1 MSYTHYYEKSGLF
14 HGSLS
19 HIMGTR
25 LDALL
30 FGADQSFLVTT
41 WNKVVAELERL
52 QQMLNKFNP
61 DSELSILS
69 KNAVRNPAGMSDELW
84 NILLD
89 GKKYHELTSGYFDIT
104 LSDFQGI
111 EFDNDMH
118 TVCFRGKL
126 LSLDLG
132 GYAKGYAMLKV
143 RKMLVSLGIMQA
155 FINFGNSSVMAL
167 GQHPAGKSWLVGID
181 NPFTPGQVLG
191 SVELCDNSLSTSG
204 NLPHHNQHIVNP
216 RSGEFYTGKKVVSVV
231 ADNDLEAEILSTA
244 LLLADDDAAEQIKG
258 NFKNLTVYTFRIP

>member
-1 MSYTHYYEKSGLF
+1 
-14 HGSLS
+14 
-19 HIMGTR
+19 MGTR

-30 FGADQSFLVTT
+30 FGADQSFLLTT

-52 QQMLNKFNP
+52 QQMLDKFNP
-61 DSELSILS
+61 DSELSLLS
-69 KNAVRNPAGMSDELW
+69 KNAVRNPAGMSEELW

-89 GKKYHELTSGYFDIT
+89 SKRYHKLTLGYFDIT

-111 EFDNDMH
+111 EFDYDGH
-118 TVCFRGKL
+118 TVCFRGKS

-167 GQHPAGKSWLVGID
+167 GKHPAGKSWLVGID
-181 NPFTPGQVLG
+181 NPFIPGQVLG

-204 NLPHHNQHIVNP
+204 NLPHHNRHIINP
-216 RSGEFYTGKKVVSVV
+216 VSGEFYTGKKVVSVV

-244 LLLADDDAAEQIKG
+244 LLLADDDVAEQIKE
-258 NFKNLTVYTFRIP
+258 NFKNLTVYTFKIP